1 MTSSTYGRQPLAHTL
16 SPSMD
21 ITVSS
26 NFERLLFDMYDRDGA
41 VIADLMRRFDEGE
54 ITFSDT
60 AMATAR
66 ALFTSRHVS
75 DEETCQQIAS
85 TWKDCEYLLDPHSA
99 IGVKA
104 ALGSGLPPEVPVV
117 SLATAHPAKFP
128 EAVNR
133 AGLDI
138 KLALPPHLSDLFER
152 KERFEVLP
160 NELAAV
166 QNFIATHINA

>member
-1 MTSSTYGRQPLAHTL
+1 
-16 SPSMD
+16 
-21 ITVSS
+21 
-26 NFERLLFDMYDRDGA
+26 
-41 VIADLMRRFDEGE
+41 
-54 ITFSDT
+54 
-60 AMATAR
+60 
-66 ALFTSRHVS
+66 
-75 DEETCQQIAS
+75 
-85 TWKDCEYLLDPHSA
+85 
-99 IGVKA
+99 
-104 ALGSGLPPEVPVV
+104 VPVV

-138 KLALPPHLSDLFER
+138 KVALPRHLSDLFER